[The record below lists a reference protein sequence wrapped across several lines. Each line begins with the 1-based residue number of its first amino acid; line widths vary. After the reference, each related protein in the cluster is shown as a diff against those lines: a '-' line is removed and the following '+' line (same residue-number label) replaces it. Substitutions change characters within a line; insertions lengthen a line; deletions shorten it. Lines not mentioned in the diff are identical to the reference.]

1 MKSCLKTALQHVRNA
16 MIANKHGAPVAPA
29 LEAAEEALLR
39 LLFSEETVIEY
50 LQSSGAQVYRE
61 APAVA
66 ATNTPVNLDTCDYCD
81 RGFRR
86 VEGVHIGSRRLGMIP
101 NEPCGRV
108 RAICT
113 DVTDGWKPWEAR
125 VDGETLRKPHGEPR
139 RFSSAHAAYAAA
151 CKAAPKKWHP

>member
-39 LLFSEETVIEY
+39 LLFSEEAVIEY

-66 ATNTPVNLDTCDYCD
+66 ATSTPVNLDTCAKAPAADARPLYTAKAP
-81 RGFRR
+81 
-86 VEGVHIGSRRLGMIP
+86 VAV
-101 NEPCGRV
+101 
-108 RAICT
+108 ICT
-113 DVTDGWKPWEAR
+113 DVTDNWKPWEAR
-125 VDGETLRKPHGEPR
+125 VDGETLRKSHGEPR
-139 RFSSAHAAYAAA
+139 RFSSAHAAYTAA
-151 CKAAPKKWHP
+151 CKAASKKRHP